1 MIVTKI
7 GPENM
12 LKIPDAFRKMFPA
25 GEEVAISTDPQ
36 GRLIVTPVEKI
47 RELLAETFGM
57 WVERTDLP
65 TDSID
70 YVNDIRRGNRKLP
83 SPSLGV
89 QART

>member
-12 LKIPDAFRKMFPA
+12 LKIPDAFREMFPA

-70 YVNDIRRGNRKLP
+70 YVNDIRRGNRMLP